1 MKNEKK
7 YFGTDGIRGKVGSFP
22 ITQTFFFKLAVS
34 LASSKKNI
42 KKIIIGKDTR
52 LSCSL
57 LENALLNGF
66 DSIKIKSD
74 FIGVVSTPI
83 LSFYTKLLKYD
94 YGIMISAS
102 HNPYHDNGIKIF
114 KKNGEKL
121 SDSEEIKIEKILDSL
136 NIKPNLRK
144 KKIINKV
151 LNFESYKKAILK
163 KFTQNNLKIRI
174 ALDCANGSVSQIA
187 PQFFKEIGCDVVE
200 FSSKPNGININKNC
214 GAMYPKKIARLTR
227 QSKSDI
233 GLSFDGDADRVII
246 SDEKGQ
252 LLNGD
257 TIIATIVKYYRLKK
271 KFKINAIVSTY
282 MCNVGFREF
291 LKKLKIALHLTKV
304 GDRYVIQKMKQTNVK
319 LGGEQSGHIIFSDNG
334 YCGDG
339 ILTAIFII
347 NVMSMQK
354 VKLSKLTENLFFK
367 NFQQLINMKTKIDSE
382 KIIKHSKMKKLLEII
397 KVKYKKVDYLI
408 RKSGTEN
415 LLRIMVQSK
424 NKSEVREVLK
434 VLTNL
439 VKKLD
444 GK

>member
-7 YFGTDGIRGKVGSFP
+7 YFGTDGIRGKVGNFP
-22 ITQTFFFKLAVS
+22 ITQTFFFKLAIS
-34 LASSKKNI
+34 LVSSKKNI

-52 LSCSL
+52 QSCSL
-57 LENALLNGF
+57 LESALLNGF
-66 DSIKIKSD
+66 NSVKIKSD

-83 LSFYTKLLKYD
+83 LSFYTKFLKYD

-121 SDSEEIKIEKILDSL
+121 SDGEEIKIEKILDSL

-144 KKIINKV
+144 KKIVNKV

-163 KFTQNNLKIRI
+163 NFTQNNFRIKI
-174 ALDCANGSVSQIA
+174 ALDCANGSVSHIA
-187 PQFFKEIGCDVVE
+187 PQFFKDVGCDIIKY
-200 FSSKPNGININKNC
+200 SSKPNGININKNC
-214 GAMYPKKIARLTR
+214 GAMYPRKIARLTR
-227 QSKSDI
+227 QTKSDI

-252 LLNGD
+252 VLDGD
-257 TIIATIVKYYRLKK
+257 TIIATIVKYYGLKK
-271 KFKINAIVSTY
+271 KFKINSIVSTY
-282 MCNVGFREF
+282 MCNIGFREF
-291 LKKLKIALHLTKV
+291 LKKLKIKLHLTKV
-304 GDRYVIQKMKQTNVK
+304 GDRYVIKKMKQTNVN
-319 LGGEQSGHIIFSDNG
+319 LGGEQSGHIIFSNNG

-339 ILTAIFII
+339 ILTAMFII
-347 NVMSMQK
+347 NVMSTQK

-367 NFQQLINMKTKIDSE
+367 SFQQLTNIKTKIDSE
-382 KIIKHSKMKKLLEII
+382 KIIKNSEMQKLLKNI
-397 KVKYKKVDYLI
+397 KIKYKKVDYLI

-424 NKSEVREVLK
+424 NKVEVSEVLK
-434 VLTNL
+434 VLVNL

-444 GK
+444 G

>member
-66 DSIKIKSD
+66 NSVKIKSD

-83 LSFYTKLLKYD
+83 LSFYTKFLKYD

-144 KKIINKV
+144 KNIINKV
-151 LNFESYKKAILK
+151 INFESYKKAILK
-163 KFTQNNLKIRI
+163 KFTQNNLRIRI

-187 PQFFKEIGCDVVE
+187 PQFFKEIGCDVIE

-214 GAMYPKKIARLTR
+214 GAMYPRKIARLTR
-227 QSKSDI
+227 QTKSDV

-252 LLNGD
+252 VLDGD
-257 TIIATIVKYYRLKK
+257 TIIAIIAKYYGLKK
-271 KFKINAIVSTY
+271 KFKIHSIVSTY
-282 MCNVGFREF
+282 MCNLGFREF
-291 LKKLKIALHLTKV
+291 LKKLKITLHLTKV
-304 GDRYVIQKMKQTNVK
+304 GDRYVVQKMKQTNVN

-339 ILTAIFII
+339 ILTALFII

-354 VKLSKLTENLFFK
+354 VKLSKLTENLFLK
-367 NFQQLINMKTKIDSE
+367 SFQQLKNLKTKIDSE
-382 KIIKHSKMKKLLEII
+382 KIIKHSEMKKLLKII

-424 NKSEVREVLK
+424 NRREVNEVLK
-434 VLTNL
+434 ILVNL

-444 GK
+444 G

>member
-1 MKNEKK
+1 MKKK

-22 ITQTFFFKLAVS
+22 ITEPFFFKLAIS
-34 LASSKKNI
+34 LASYKKNI

-66 DSIKIKSD
+66 NSVKIKSD

-83 LSFYTKLLKYD
+83 LSFYTKFLKYD

-102 HNPYHDNGIKIF
+102 HNAYHDNGIKIF

-136 NIKPNLRK
+136 NIRPTLRK
-144 KKIINKV
+144 KNIENKV

-163 KFTQNNLKIRI
+163 KFTPNKFRIKI

-187 PQFFKEIGCDVVE
+187 PQFFKDIGCQV
-200 FSSKPNGININKNC
+200 FKYSSKPNGININKNC
-214 GAMYPKKIARLTR
+214 GAMYPRKIARLTR
-227 QSKSDI
+227 QTKSDV

-252 LLNGD
+252 VLDGD
-257 TIIATIVKYYRLKK
+257 TIIAIIAKYYGLKK
-271 KFKINAIVSTY
+271 KFKIHSIVSTY
-282 MCNVGFREF
+282 MCNLGFREF
-291 LKKLKIALHLTKV
+291 LKKLKITLHLTKV
-304 GDRYVIQKMKQTNVK
+304 GDRYVVQKMKQTNVN

-339 ILTAIFII
+339 ILTALFII

-354 VKLSKLTENLFFK
+354 VKLSKLTENLFLK
-367 NFQQLINMKTKIDSE
+367 SFQQLKNLKTKIDSE
-382 KIIKHSKMKKLLEII
+382 KIIKHPEMKKLLKII

-424 NKSEVREVLK
+424 NRREVSEVLK
-434 VLTNL
+434 ILVNL

-444 GK
+444 G